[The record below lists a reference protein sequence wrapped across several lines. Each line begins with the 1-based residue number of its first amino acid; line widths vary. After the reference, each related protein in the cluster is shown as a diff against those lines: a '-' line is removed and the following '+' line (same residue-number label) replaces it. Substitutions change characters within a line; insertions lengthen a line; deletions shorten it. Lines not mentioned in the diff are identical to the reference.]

1 MDPKLELHQYRVGKQ
16 GSAFSKHL
24 LNIKYMPGTVLDP
37 RHEAGNQGD
46 AFFALMEF
54 TVYWDTDFKQVI
66 SVSEMLQRRRES
78 SGDPT

>member
-1 MDPKLELHQYRVGKQ
+1 
-16 GSAFSKHL
+16 
-24 LNIKYMPGTVLDP
+24 MPGTVLDP

-66 SVSEMLQRRRES
+66 SVSEMLQRRERAVEI
-78 SGDPT
+78 